1 MQEIKLR
8 VGDIKQYL
16 FCPRVIYFHHV
27 CPVPRKYT
35 GKMELG
41 QEEHLELERL
51 EKRRRLKRYNLE
63 EGERIFHTG
72 LYSERLGLEGKLDLH
87 IVQKNYIYPVEIKH
101 THGTPYLNHKYQ
113 VIAYAMLLE
122 EYYHKPIRCG
132 FLYFTTTEVIYEIEI
147 TPNARKYVLE
157 IMAKIRKII
166 QNENMPSPPRK
177 SRRCIDCE
185 FRRWCND
192 MR

>member
-16 FCPRVIYFHHV
+16 YCPRVIYFHHV

-35 GKMELG
+35 GKMEQG
-41 QEEHLELERL
+41 QEEHTELEKL
-51 EKRRRLKRYNLE
+51 EKRRKLKRYKLG
-63 EGERIFHTG
+63 EGERIFHTS

-87 IVQKNYIYPVEIKH
+87 IMQQDQIYPVEIKY
-101 THGTPYLNHKYQ
+101 THGKAYLNHKYQ

-122 EYYHKPIRCG
+122 EIYRKPVRYG
-132 FLYFTTTEVIYEIEI
+132 FLYFIPREIIYEVAV
-147 TPNARKYVLE
+147 TPNARKFVLE
-157 IMAKIRKII
+157 IMEKIRNII
-166 QNENMPSPPRK
+166 KNESMPPPPRK
-177 SRRCIDCE
+177 SRRCTDCE
-185 FRRWCND
+185 FRKWCND